1 MKLFHVE
8 QFNLLNKGDVNML
21 NSFNRLFSS
30 GNKSDKQSVEQFN
43 ESEVIQLPVEKIIP
57 NQFQPRTIFEDEK
70 IDELAQ
76 TLKTH
81 GIIQPIVVRQLEDEE
96 QYEVIAGER
105 RLRAAKVLEWETIS
119 SIIRNLTDTETAS
132 VALIE
137 NIQREQLSAI
147 EEASAYVQLLE
158 LHELTQEAL
167 AKRLGKSQS
176 TVANRIRLLKL
187 IPEAQEALLNKKIT
201 ERHGRTLLKLN
212 EKQQKT
218 YLDKIVNEE
227 LNVKELEE
235 LVEKTTK
242 KAKQKKKPKK
252 TQIISKDIRI
262 IKIKEKQQKNYLD
275 KIVNKELNVKELEEL
290 VEKTT
295 KKAKPKKKPKKA
307 QIISKD
313 IRIATN
319 TIKESLKMIENT
331 GINVESE
338 EEELEDYYQVTIRIK
353 K

>member
-1 MKLFHVE
+1 
-8 QFNLLNKGDVNML
+8 
-21 NSFNRLFSS
+21 
-30 GNKSDKQSVEQFN
+30 
-43 ESEVIQLPVEKIIP
+43 
-57 NQFQPRTIFEDEK
+57 
-70 IDELAQ
+70 
-76 TLKTH
+76 
-81 GIIQPIVVRQLEDEE
+81 
-96 QYEVIAGER
+96 ER

-137 NIQREQLSAI
+137 NIQREQLSAL

-167 AKRLGKSQS
+167 AQRLGKSQS

-187 IPEAQEALLNKKIT
+187 IQEAQEALLNKKIN
-201 ERHGRTLLKLN
+201 ERHGRTLLQLN

-218 YLDKIVNEE
+218 YLDK
-227 LNVKELEE
+227 
-235 LVEKTTK
+235 VEKTTK
-242 KAKQKKKPKK
+242 KAKTKKKPKK
-252 TQIISKDIRI
+252 T
-262 IKIKEKQQKNYLD
+262 
-275 KIVNKELNVKELEEL
+275 
-290 VEKTT
+290 
-295 KKAKPKKKPKKA
+295 

>member
-1 MKLFHVE
+1 
-8 QFNLLNKGDVNML
+8 
-21 NSFNRLFSS
+21 
-30 GNKSDKQSVEQFN
+30 
-43 ESEVIQLPVEKIIP
+43 EVIQLPVEKIIP

-81 GIIQPIVVRQLEDEE
+81 GIIQPIVVRQVEGEQ

-105 RLRAAKVLEWETIS
+105 RVRAAKVREWERVS
-119 SIIRNLTDTETAS
+119 SIIRDWTDAETAS

-147 EEASAYVQLLE
+147 EEASGYVQLLE

-167 AKRLGKSQS
+167 AQRLGKSQT

-242 KAKQKKKPKK
+242 KAK
-252 TQIISKDIRI
+252 
-262 IKIKEKQQKNYLD
+262 
-275 KIVNKELNVKELEEL
+275 
-290 VEKTT
+290 
-295 KKAKPKKKPKKA
+295 PKKKPKKA

-338 EEELEDYYQVTIRIK
+338 EEELEDYYQ
-353 K
+353 

>member
-8 QFNLLNKGDVNML
+8 QFHLLNKGDVNML

-167 AKRLGKSQS
+167 AQRLGKSQS

-242 KAKQKKKPKK
+242 KAK
-252 TQIISKDIRI
+252 
-262 IKIKEKQQKNYLD
+262 
-275 KIVNKELNVKELEEL
+275 
-290 VEKTT
+290 
-295 KKAKPKKKPKKA
+295 PKKKPKKA

>member
-1 MKLFHVE
+1 
-8 QFNLLNKGDVNML
+8 
-21 NSFNRLFSS
+21 
-30 GNKSDKQSVEQFN
+30 
-43 ESEVIQLPVEKIIP
+43 
-57 NQFQPRTIFEDEK
+57 
-70 IDELAQ
+70 
-76 TLKTH
+76 
-81 GIIQPIVVRQLEDEE
+81 
-96 QYEVIAGER
+96 
-105 RLRAAKVLEWETIS
+105 RAAKVLEWETIS

-167 AKRLGKSQS
+167 AQRLGKSQS

-242 KAKQKKKPKK
+242 KAKQKKKHNERKSRK
-252 TQIISKDIRI
+252 I
-262 IKIKEKQQKNYLD
+262 IKLNEKQQKTYLD
-275 KIVNKELNVKELEEL
+275 KIVNEEINVKELEEL

>member
-1 MKLFHVE
+1 
-8 QFNLLNKGDVNML
+8 ML
-21 NSFNRLFSS
+21 NSLNRLFSS
-30 GNKSDKQSVEQFN
+30 GNKVDKQSIEQFN
-43 ESEVIQLPVEKIIP
+43 EGEVVQLPVEKIIP
-57 NQFQPRTIFEDEK
+57 NQFQPRTVFENEK

-81 GIIQPIVVRQLEDEE
+81 GIIQPIVVRQMEE
-96 QYEVIAGER
+96 EGQYEVIAGER
-105 RLRAAKVLEWETIS
+105 RLRAAKLLEWDTIS
-119 SIIRNLTDTETAS
+119 AIIRNLTDTETAS

-167 AKRLGKSQS
+167 AQRLGKSQS

-187 IPEAQEALLNKKIT
+187 IPEAQEALLNKQIT

-212 EKQQKT
+212 ESQQKT
-218 YLDKIVNEE
+218 YLERVIAEE
-227 LNVKELEE
+227 LNVKDLEE
-235 LVEKTTK
+235 LINMTFE
-242 KAKQKKKPKK
+242 
-252 TQIISKDIRI
+252 KDI
-262 IKIKEKQQKNYLD
+262 
-275 KIVNKELNVKELEEL
+275 
-290 VEKTT
+290 
-295 KKAKPKKKPKKA
+295 PKKKHKK
-307 QIISKD
+307 QQMISKD

-319 TIKESLKMIENT
+319 TIKESLKMIKDT
-331 GINVESE
+331 GIEVESE

>member
-8 QFNLLNKGDVNML
+8 QFHLLNKGDVNML

-70 IDELAQ
+70 SDELAQ

-167 AKRLGKSQS
+167 AQRLGKSQS

-242 KAKQKKKPKK
+242 KAK
-252 TQIISKDIRI
+252 
-262 IKIKEKQQKNYLD
+262 
-275 KIVNKELNVKELEEL
+275 
-290 VEKTT
+290 
-295 KKAKPKKKPKKA
+295 PKKKPKKA

>member
-8 QFNLLNKGDVNML
+8 QFHLLNKGDVNML

-132 VALIE
+132 VDRKSTRL
-137 NIQREQLSAI
+137 NSSHVAI
-147 EEASAYVQLLE
+147 SYAVFCL
-158 LHELTQEAL
+158 
-167 AKRLGKSQS
+167 
-176 TVANRIRLLKL
+176 
-187 IPEAQEALLNKKIT
+187 
-201 ERHGRTLLKLN
+201 
-212 EKQQKT
+212 
-218 YLDKIVNEE
+218 
-227 LNVKELEE
+227 
-235 LVEKTTK
+235 
-242 KAKQKKKPKK
+242 KKK
-252 TQIISKDIRI
+252 
-262 IKIKEKQQKNYLD
+262 E
-275 KIVNKELNVKELEEL
+275 
-290 VEKTT
+290 
-295 KKAKPKKKPKKA
+295 
-307 QIISKD
+307 
-313 IRIATN
+313 
-319 TIKESLKMIENT
+319 
-331 GINVESE
+331 
-338 EEELEDYYQVTIRIK
+338 
-353 K
+353 

>member
-1 MKLFHVE
+1 
-8 QFNLLNKGDVNML
+8 ML

-167 AKRLGKSQS
+167 AQRLGKSQS

-187 IPEAQEALLNKKIT
+187 IPEAQEALLNKQIT

-242 KAKQKKKPKK
+242 KAK
-252 TQIISKDIRI
+252 
-262 IKIKEKQQKNYLD
+262 
-275 KIVNKELNVKELEEL
+275 
-290 VEKTT
+290 
-295 KKAKPKKKPKKA
+295 PKKKSKKA

-319 TIKESLKMIENT
+319 TIKESLKMIEKT

>member
-8 QFNLLNKGDVNML
+8 QFHLLNKGDVNML

-43 ESEVIQLPVEKIIP
+43 ESEVIQLP
-57 NQFQPRTIFEDEK
+57 DEK

-167 AKRLGKSQS
+167 AQRLGKSQS

-242 KAKQKKKPKK
+242 KAK
-252 TQIISKDIRI
+252 
-262 IKIKEKQQKNYLD
+262 
-275 KIVNKELNVKELEEL
+275 
-290 VEKTT
+290 
-295 KKAKPKKKPKKA
+295 PKKKPKKA